1 MKKTFI
7 YIALLVLA
15 MSCSKDEPT
24 PPTPPEPPKPTKV
37 LVANSPEEVAEK
49 LKEAIE
55 IKKQTGE
62 IWTVTTAKGVNY
74 VAGGADWEVLKN
86 TTDEAINAG
95 VILRFPVVEGK
106 EVDGELAEMP
116 DKFFSSTI
124 GSNEANN
131 GSETIA
137 VSSSYGGY
145 PVILV
150 EDLDVRY
157 PFALQDLV
165 NNVPDAVGYSTGYG
179 NVKVVAKRLILSL
192 KEADQYRENGEFAN
206 GYNLFPNIATKVY
219 EVWDNVGDPGNPISA
234 KAEVLARIPD
244 YYDAVTIRQ
253 EKGPIVLF
261 GFSVDDIYNST
272 SPKDKRYVAT
282 AKFKF
287 ENRET
292 AFGPALH
299 VKDGQGLP
307 IELTWELGGTFEN
320 GQKDVTCRIN
330 YSYDEHQ
337 QPNYVAAT
345 AAQSVPNAR
354 IPMVLPNRVPGE
366 NDNSFVEIGDE
377 YYGLVGLEQQL
388 KFAQRVVPGYDDCKY
403 KVTNGKAVVVV
414 PTMNPKQYFGA
425 VATDMT
431 WPDYAWTICHTDTV
445 AMVFVYAPHAF
456 SGKVSSK
463 EEMLKTARVLTSA
476 GDTLSQKAAPI
487 MFVGGKKNS
496 LARICNPCQ

>member
-7 YIALLVLA
+7 YILLLVFA

-24 PPTPPEPPKPTKV
+24 PPTPPEPPIPTKV
-37 LVANSPEEVAEK
+37 LVANTPEEVAEK

-86 TTDEAINAG
+86 NTDEAIKNG
-95 VILRFPVVEGK
+95 VILRFST
-106 EVDGELAEMP
+106 VDGNWEEMP
-116 DKFFSSTI
+116 KGYFDATR
-124 GSNEANN
+124 GSNTVQTSSGVQNA
-131 GSETIA
+131 
-137 VSSSYGGY
+137 SSSY
-145 PVILV
+145 VSTTV
-150 EDLDVRY
+150 
-157 PFALQDLV
+157 LQDPIGMDDIVAVEGLAQSGSTTSGNPV
-165 NNVPDAVGYSTGYG
+165 LIVPYINANSHEGDEVIGDGMFNGKRVFEIAAAPL
-179 NVKVVAKRLILSL
+179 VKVRKNRRDPNLSVS
-192 KEADQYRENGEFAN
+192 AN
-206 GYNLFPNIATKVY
+206 
-219 EVWDNVGDPGNPISA
+219 
-234 KAEVLARIPD
+234 AEVLGKMPK
-244 YYDAVTIRQ
+244 YFNKVTIDQ
-253 EKGPIVLF
+253 SENKWVLI

-272 SPKDKRYVAT
+272 TTKDQRRAET
-282 AKFKF
+282 AQFKF
-287 ENRET
+287 ENGET
-292 AFGPALH
+292 AFGQELH

-487 MFVGGKKNS
+487 MFVGSKKNS